1 MNLFADIRELVIG
14 ALDAL
19 VAEGALP
26 QGLSFDN
33 VAVEP
38 PRDAAHGDMATN
50 AAMVLAK
57 PAGLKPR
64 DIAEAL
70 AGKLTED
77 ARISDAMVAG
87 PGFLNLRLDGAAWT
101 GLVSTILTDPAYG
114 RSTLGAGRKVN
125 VEYVSANPTGPLH
138 VGHTRGAVFGDAL
151 ASLLEF
157 AGHEVTREYYI
168 NDGGAQ
174 VDVLARSAYE
184 RYREALGHAPEIA
197 EGLYPGDYLVP
208 VGEALKEKY
217 GDSLLDKGE
226 EHWLEDVREFA
237 IARMME
243 MIREDLAAL
252 GVEMDV
258 FFSEKSLYGTGR
270 IEAAIEEL
278 RGKDLIYK
286 GTLEPPKGKMP
297 EDWEPREQTLFR
309 STAHGDDVDRPIM
322 KSDGAW
328 TYFAPDIAYHYD
340 KVTRGFDALIDVFGA
355 DHGGYVKRMKAAVS
369 ALSDGKVPL
378 DIKLTQLVK
387 LYKNGEPFK
396 MSKRAGNF
404 VTLRDVVDAVGK
416 DVTRFHMLTRKND
429 APLDF
434 DFDKVLEQSRE
445 NPVFYVQYANARV
458 HSVLRKAAA
467 MGVVPGQPVQSEKAE
482 LQEQP
487 SKQEGKEENTR
498 LAAMPRNHGVA
509 TFAFSGEDEPRA
521 LTRRIPKPV
530 AFYSGGGMQSARLDI
545 SDEAEIS
552 VAKKLAEW
560 PRLVEI
566 AARGHEPHRIAFY
579 LYDLASELHGL
590 WNKGNENPALRFVQE
605 GDSEATSAK
614 IALPKAVSIVI
625 SAGLGILGVTPA
637 EEMR

>member
-1 MNLFADIRELVIG
+1 MNLFADIRALVIDSLG
-14 ALDAL
+14 AM

-26 QGLSFDN
+26 EGVSFDA

-70 AGKLTED
+70 AAKLAADPRITRTE
-77 ARISDAMVAG
+77 VAG
-87 PGFLNLRLDGAAWT
+87 PGFLNLDLAPTIWA
-101 GLVSTILTDPAYG
+101 GLIETVLAEDVAYG
-114 RSTLGAGRKVN
+114 RSDMGAGQKVN
-125 VEYVSANPTGPLH
+125 VEFVSTNPTGPMH

-157 AGHEVTREYYI
+157 SGHDVTREYYI

-184 RYREALGHAPEIA
+184 RYREALGHVPEIA

-208 VGEALKEKY
+208 IGEALAREV
-217 GDSLLDKGE
+217 GE
-226 EHWLEDVREFA
+226 RWIDQPEAVWLAEVRDYA
-237 IARMME
+237 TDRMME
-243 MIREDLAAL
+243 MIRADLALL

-258 FFSEKSLYGTGR
+258 YFSEKSLYGTGK
-270 IEAAIEEL
+270 IEAAIETL
-278 RGKDLIYK
+278 RDKGLIYK
-286 GTLEPPKGKMP
+286 GTLEPPKGSLP

-322 KSDGAW
+322 KSDGTW

-340 KVTRGFDALIDVFGA
+340 KIARGFDALIDVFGA

-396 MSKRAGNF
+396 MSKRAGTF
-404 VTLRDVVDAVGK
+404 VTLRDVVEAVGR
-416 DVTRFHMLTRKND
+416 DATRFHMLTRKND

-445 NPVFYVQYANARV
+445 NPVFYVQYANARAN
-458 HSVLRKAAA
+458 SVLRKAAA
-467 MGVVPGQPVQSEKAE
+467 MGAAPGRPV
-482 LQEQP
+482 
-487 SKQEGKEENTR
+487 
-498 LAAMPRNHGVA
+498 
-509 TFAFSGEDEPRA
+509 
-521 LTRRIPKPV
+521 LTD
-530 AFYSGGGMQSARLDI
+530 A
-545 SDEAEIS
+545 AEIA
-552 VAKKLAEW
+552 VARKLAEW

-566 AARGHEPHRIAFY
+566 AARTHEPHRVAFY
-579 LYDLASELHGL
+579 LYELASDFHAL
-590 WNKGNENPALRFVQE
+590 WNKGNDNPALRFTQD
-605 GDSEATSAK
+605 GDSDATSAK
-614 IALPKAVSIVI
+614 IALPRAVSVVI
-625 SAGLGILGVTPA
+625 CAGLSILGVTPV